1 MFVAFGTLTALP
13 IGGQILIVNGGK
25 YIGLIIFAGLSYTA
39 AAACLIAA
47 RVLKVG
53 WKIKMVY

>member
-13 IGGQILIVNGGK
+13 IGGQLLAASGGK
-25 YIGLIIFAGLSYTA
+25 YTGLIIFAGLSYA
-39 AAACLIAA
+39 AAAVCLIAA

-53 WKIKMVY
+53 WKIKMIY